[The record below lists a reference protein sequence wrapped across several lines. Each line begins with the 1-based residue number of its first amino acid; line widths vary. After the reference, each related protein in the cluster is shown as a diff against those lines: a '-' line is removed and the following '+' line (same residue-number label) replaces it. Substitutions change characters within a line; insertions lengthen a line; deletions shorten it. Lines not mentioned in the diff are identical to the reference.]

1 MDEEG
6 NLCPI
11 SACGRISCV
20 CVFVCVD
27 IPERVHS
34 LHQLIQRQ
42 MNDVRSLF
50 YAHQTHAVV
59 IDCLL
64 LL

>member
-1 MDEEG
+1 MRRATSVRYLRVVEF
-6 NLCPI
+6 
-11 SACGRISCV
+11 R
-20 CVFVCVD
+20 VFVCVD

-64 LL
+64 L